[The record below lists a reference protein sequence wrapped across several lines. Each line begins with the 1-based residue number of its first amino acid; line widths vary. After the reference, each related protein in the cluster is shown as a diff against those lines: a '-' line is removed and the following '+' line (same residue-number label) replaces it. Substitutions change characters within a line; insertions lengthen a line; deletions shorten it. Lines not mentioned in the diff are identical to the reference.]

1 MKTNPIAFSEL
12 RKFNDNNSVVLCG
25 VTLNAESVEDQKLL
39 NEVLS
44 DNGLSKGKNVI
55 GIHHIEGNVRGEE
68 GRTDWLVEFDN
79 ENVSFNPI
87 ARLMMGDTV
96 KWTSDFITNFA
107 KDYKS

>member
-1 MKTNPIAFSEL
+1 MKTNSITFREL
-12 RKFNDNNSVVLCG
+12 SNFNDSNSVVLCG
-25 VTLNAESVEDQKLL
+25 VTLNAESADEQKLL
-39 NEVLS
+39 NEILS

-79 ENVSFNPI
+79 ENIDFNPM

-107 KDYKS
+107 KDYKR